1 MRKLTRINIK
11 WSSPPI
17 SIFLKESR
25 QFATVKHQVSF
36 SFIPFSSNWEYVF
49 QHQKI
54 HEIFLKVQLFGKY
67 NIVQH
72 GIVHVEIILKLKILN
87 IIALNVIYFSCNA
100 KKKLC

>member
-1 MRKLTRINIK
+1 MRQLTRINIK
-11 WSSPPI
+11 RSSPPI

-25 QFATVKHQVSF
+25 QFATVKHQVIF

-49 QHQKI
+49 QHKKI
-54 HEIFLKVQLFGKY
+54 HEIFLKVQLFGKQ

-87 IIALNVIYFSCNA
+87 IIALNIVYFFM
-100 KKKLC
+100 KR